1 MILRQ
6 WHGWTDKSNAGAYAE
21 LFRTKGPNVER
32 VEGRRGAYL
41 LRRDSG
47 DDVEFVVQHIFDSME
62 AIRAALGEDYEA
74 ARLIPGAEALLS
86 RYDGTCTH
94 YEIDDAPRE

>member
-6 WHGWTDKSNAGAYAE
+6 WHGWTDKSNADAYSE

-41 LRRDSG
+41 LRRNSG
-47 DDVEFVVQHIFDSME
+47 DEVEFVVQHIFDSME
-62 AIRAALGEDYEA
+62 AIRAALGKDYEA

-86 RYDGTCTH
+86 RYDATCTH
-94 YEIDDAPRE
+94 YEIDDAPRG